1 MKKVALLRK
10 KVQEIDSVYK
20 RVENLRDEILNIL
33 AEKQNLEREI
43 IRLFRKCK
51 HVDSIETED
60 RVYRVEKRVERDKRE
75 KIIEHLSHHLSEN
88 GAEASQLNDI
98 HQWKKKMFRAKKKRT
113 LIVLR
118 KV

>member
-1 MKKVALLRK
+1 MNASKACATTSSASLQKK
-10 KVQEIDSVYK
+10 E
-20 RVENLRDEILNIL
+20 
-33 AEKQNLEREI
+33 NLEREVI
-43 IRLFRKCK
+43 QLFRKCK

-98 HQWKKKMFRAKKKRT
+98 HQWKKKCSVPRRNEHWSS
-113 LIVLR
+113 
-118 KV
+118 